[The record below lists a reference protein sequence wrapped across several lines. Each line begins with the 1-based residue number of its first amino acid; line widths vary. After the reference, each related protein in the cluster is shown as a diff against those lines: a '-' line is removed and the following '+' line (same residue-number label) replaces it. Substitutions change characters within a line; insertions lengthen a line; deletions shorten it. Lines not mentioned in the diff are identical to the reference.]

1 MKNDYLKDLADGY
14 GTMNKIENKKNEKQP
29 DYQGYF
35 KADGKMYEIAGWI
48 KVSKLNNKYLS
59 IAVKEFIENQS
70 NNEL

>member
-59 IAVKEFIENQS
+59 IAVKEFTENLS